1 MKKLLFQLNIQL
13 FGEDDKKAPTIEDLQ
28 KEINELKKSK
38 EEEITSLKTQL
49 DEEKRKNAQ
58 YVLASMGGKAPEE
71 KEEEE
76 VQFDFK
82 F

>member
-1 MKKLLFQLNIQL
+1 M
-13 FGEDDKKAPTIEDLQ
+13 EDKKIPTIEDLQ
-28 KEINELKKSK
+28 LQIEQLRKDKDEQ
-38 EEEITSLKTQL
+38 ITSLKSQL

-58 YVLASMGGKAPEE
+58 YNLASMGVKPVEQ
-71 KEEEE
+71 EEEE